1 MMARS
6 VASPA
11 DLATLQARLAA
22 LRPDSPRRWGTMKVD
37 EMLCHLADSFRA
49 TLGERA
55 ASSVKTSAL
64 QARLMKLIALRTP
77 LPWPKGLPTRP
88 EVNPHVA
95 GTRPEAFA
103 ADRATVEALLVRF
116 ADPATRHHVHPIFGA
131 MSREEW
137 LIWAY
142 RHVDHHL
149 RQFGA

>member
-1 MMARS
+1 MARS
-6 VASPA
+6 IASPS
-11 DLATLQARLAA
+11 DLAALRARLAA
-22 LRPDSPRRWGTMKVD
+22 LRPDSGRRWGKLTAD

-49 TLGERA
+49 TLGERV

-64 QARLMKLIALRTP
+64 QARLMKFVALRTP

-88 EVNPHVA
+88 EVNPHET
-95 GTRPEAFA
+95 GTRPEEFA
-103 ADRATVEALLVRF
+103 ADRAAVDALLVRF
-116 ADPATRHHVHPIFGA
+116 AEPATRHHVHPMFGA

-149 RQFGA
+149 RQFGV